1 MTTQKTIKMNPE
13 IHPSHDFPP
22 LAQVGTSSVLGLSVS
37 FPPLQ
42 ATYVVS
48 SRLPFLNISISNI

>member
-1 MTTQKTIKMNPE
+1 MKMNPE
-13 IHPSHDFPP
+13 IQPSHDFPP
-22 LAQVGTSSVLGLSVS
+22 LAQVGKSSVLGLSVL

-42 ATYVVS
+42 TTYAVS